1 MDRLIHLILFNLF
14 NHMNCTVVETCLYAV
29 VSPEF
34 ELKEHR
40 TIKVRCFLPIRLQ
53 LWWVSVC

>member
-1 MDRLIHLILFNLF
+1 M
-14 NHMNCTVVETCLYAV
+14 YAV

-40 TIKVRCFLPIRLQ
+40 TINVRYFLPIRLQ
-53 LWWVSVC
+53 LCCL